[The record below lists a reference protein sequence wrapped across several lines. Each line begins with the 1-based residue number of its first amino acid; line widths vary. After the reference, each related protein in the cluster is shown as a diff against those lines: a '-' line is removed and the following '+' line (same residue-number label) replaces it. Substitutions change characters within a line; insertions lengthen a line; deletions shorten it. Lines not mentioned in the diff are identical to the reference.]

1 MRDVEGGEQS
11 AIKANFQ
18 ESVIADEV
26 RAEPD
31 LLQPDAQHVD
41 RSRPNQLNDSSRVH
55 LRETQQPFK
64 PIDQDM
70 SSSAP
75 SADLEIGLTSIQPDC
90 HLDERARPYLLNKTE
105 NLDLSIDSDD
115 LAKIANVQGLKRCES
130 DTQVVVFKDRKQKQK
145 KRRKQRQNFFKVGGK
160 SNGDVHHDKDSSSD
174 G

>member
-1 MRDVEGGEQS
+1 MATELIITAKIVNHLNGQLLVESSNDDSQNACSYMIVLPLSTPQNHDETKPQESHAYSEATSRKWIVEPAVRDVEGGEQS

-64 PIDQDM
+64 PID
-70 SSSAP
+70 
-75 SADLEIGLTSIQPDC
+75 
-90 HLDERARPYLLNKTE
+90 
-105 NLDLSIDSDD
+105 
-115 LAKIANVQGLKRCES
+115 
-130 DTQVVVFKDRKQKQK
+130 
-145 KRRKQRQNFFKVGGK
+145 
-160 SNGDVHHDKDSSSD
+160 
-174 G
+174 